1 MRAISMLF
9 VGLFLLVGLSASAE
23 LSRTEAYFIRKSL
36 NDANLKVLFHS
47 NSQGECLPLLIGT
60 DNDVTQ
66 NASDEQYCKIAI
78 EKMDVTKDEQTGLA
92 TAHLIYKVENKY
104 EVSEVFISTDLINWT
119 TKDKSVKI
127 NLTQTK

>member
-1 MRAISMLF
+1 MRAVSMLF

-47 NSQGECLPLLIGT
+47 NSKGECLPLLIGT

-66 NASDEQYCKIAI
+66 NASDEQCCKIAI